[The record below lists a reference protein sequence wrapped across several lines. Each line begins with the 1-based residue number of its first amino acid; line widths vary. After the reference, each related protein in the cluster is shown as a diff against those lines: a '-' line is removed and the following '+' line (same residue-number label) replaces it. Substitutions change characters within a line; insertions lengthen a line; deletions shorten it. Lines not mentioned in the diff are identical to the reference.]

1 MERMYNI
8 QGVIRELYCGERIAK
23 DVPVTLLYPRER
35 QLDRET
41 MCYYHRY
48 YEHLEQDDYPYVDNY
63 IQEAF
68 TEVELKELKE
78 SGFLDQ
84 FKPLFISELIVI
96 GERESIRLDKLK
108 GLDEEQ
114 ARTLARSYSDHMVVS
129 GIMNTGLESGED
141 IIVYDDTLSFPV
153 GVYYNLHRAKFI
165 S

>member
-8 QGVIRELYCGERIAK
+8 QGVIREIHCGEKIAN
-23 DVPVTLLYPRER
+23 DVPVSLLYPRER

-48 YEHLEQDDYPYVDNY
+48 YEHLEYDDYPYVDNY

-68 TEVELKELKE
+68 TETELKELKA

-96 GERESIRLDKLK
+96 GERESIRLDKLN
-108 GLDEEQ
+108 GVDEEQ
-114 ARTLARSYSDHMVVS
+114 ARLLARSYSDHMVVS
-129 GIMNTGLESGED
+129 GIMTAGLDSGED
-141 IIVYDDTLSFPV
+141 VIVYEDALSFPV
-153 GVYYNLHRAKFI
+153 GVYYNLHRARFI